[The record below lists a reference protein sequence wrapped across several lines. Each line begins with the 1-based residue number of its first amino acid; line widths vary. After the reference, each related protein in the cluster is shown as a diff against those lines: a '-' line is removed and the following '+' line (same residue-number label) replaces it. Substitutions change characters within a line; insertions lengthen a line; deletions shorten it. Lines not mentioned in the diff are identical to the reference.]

1 MLFIKFLL
9 LLFFVIVATVVIGIA
24 VAFFKLKRMAEKLTG
39 KDSSN
44 TRATAH
50 DDFVNNSNSQTSGRK
65 IIPKEEGEYVDFE
78 KVKE

>member
-44 TRATAH
+44 TRATAP

-78 KVKE
+78 EVKE